1 MELINK
7 MMKFINESPCNYW
20 AVENASALLADN
32 GYRELS
38 ERDPWELQ
46 DGGKYYVKR
55 NSSSLIAFRYRKNR
69 QGFLLVATHS
79 DSPCFKV
86 KENPNDSN
94 TFRTFANGN
103 IVPPIKLYPKWGD
116 LVLRAIVRIP
126 SDRGK
131 E

>member
-1 MELINK
+1 MIK
-7 MMKFINESPCNYW
+7 
-20 AVENASALLADN
+20 LL
-32 GYRELS
+32 
-38 ERDPWELQ
+38 
-46 DGGKYYVKR
+46 YVGT
-55 NSSSLIAFRYRKNR
+55 NHI
-69 QGFLLVATHS
+69 LLH
-79 DSPCFKV
+79 FKV

-103 IVPPIKLYPKWGD
+103 IAPPIKPYPKWGD